1 MEDNNNVS
9 YRSLEA
15 IQARKQYLLK
25 DIKKDDEKIRDLWG
39 NLFHKPDMLV
49 SSSTPSKRINS
60 LMTTG
65 AGVFDG
71 IILAWKLY
79 RKFFSKNK
87 KKRK

>member
-1 MEDNNNVS
+1 MISMETDTPYS
-9 YRSLEA
+9 YKSLDA
-15 IQARKQYLLK
+15 IRARKEYILK
-25 DIKKDDEKIRDLWG
+25 DIQKDDQKIRNLWG
-39 NLFHKPDMLV
+39 NLFHKPDMMV
-49 SSSTPSKRINS
+49 SSKMPSKRISS

-79 RKFFSKNK
+79 RKFGK

>member
-1 MEDNNNVS
+1 METNTTHS

-15 IQARKQYLLK
+15 IQARKEYILK
-25 DIKKDDEKIRDLWG
+25 DIQKDDQQIRTLWG

-49 SSSTPSKRINS
+49 SSKTPSKRFNS

-79 RKFFSKNK
+79 RKFGK
-87 KKRK
+87 KKKK